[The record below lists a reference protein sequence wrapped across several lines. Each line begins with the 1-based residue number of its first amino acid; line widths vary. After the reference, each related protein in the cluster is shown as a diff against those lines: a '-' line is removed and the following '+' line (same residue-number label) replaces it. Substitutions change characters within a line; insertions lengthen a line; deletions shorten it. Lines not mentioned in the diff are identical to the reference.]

1 MTDSSATEKI
11 VVTSIKVKTPIADE
25 LELNAAALRAGISA
39 YEEFQGYYPLTANV
53 DDESSPCLAA
63 FDSQIEEQGWER
75 LVHLIEKTFLLFVA
89 ETGYSRKQFERGA
102 IWFAL
107 PESDKVVQGFGLQEK
122 LLPHLINRFALPSG
136 CEFRSVQQGV
146 SGVAQL
152 MSEAQ
157 QALSENQF
165 DFVIIVAIDSWM
177 LDGRI
182 NLYDQQWRIKSDRN
196 PTGFVPGEGAGLML
210 LETQTAAKARN
221 QTPLLE
227 VLGASVVQEAN
238 PITDDKSSSG
248 VGLSQA
254 IETAV
259 AGGINNPIK
268 YLFSDLN
275 GEGYRAFE
283 WAVVHA
289 RLARLFDQ
297 NLTHVYP
304 AETFGNLGA
313 VGLVMS
319 LGCFSES
326 LEKKYA
332 PDSNALLIV
341 GNDAGQ
347 RAALYVNQTVG
358 HL

>member
-1 MTDSSATEKI
+1 MTDSSTIEKI
-11 VVTSIKVKTPIADE
+11 VITSIKVKTPIADE

-39 YEEFQGYYPLTANV
+39 YEEYQSYYPITANV
-53 DDESSPCLAA
+53 DDDSNPCLAA
-63 FDSQIEEQGWER
+63 FDSLIEEHGWER
-75 LVHLIEKTFLLFVA
+75 LVHLIEKTFLLFVG
-89 ETGYSRKQFERGA
+89 ETGYCRKQFEQGA

-107 PESDKVVQGFGLQEK
+107 PESDEVIRGFGLQEK

-152 MSEAQ
+152 MNEAQ
-157 QALSENQF
+157 QALSKNQF
-165 DFVIIVAIDSWM
+165 DFVIIAAIDSWM

-182 NLYDQQWRIKSDRN
+182 DLYDQQWRIKSDRN

-210 LETQTAAKARN
+210 LETLSAAKAR
-221 QTPLLE
+221 QQKPLLA

-238 PITDDKSSSG
+238 PITADKSSSG

-259 AGGINNPIK
+259 EGVINKPIK

-289 RLARLFDQ
+289 RLSQLFNQ
-297 NLTHVYP
+297 KLSHVYP

-332 PDSNALLIV
+332 PDSSALIIV

-347 RAALYVNQTVG
+347 RAALYVNQTEN
-358 HL
+358 